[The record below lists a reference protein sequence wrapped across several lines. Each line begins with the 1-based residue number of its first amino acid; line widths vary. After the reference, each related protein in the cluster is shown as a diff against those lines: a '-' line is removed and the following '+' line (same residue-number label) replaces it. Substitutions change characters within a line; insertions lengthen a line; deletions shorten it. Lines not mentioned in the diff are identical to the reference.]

1 MQRELPAPAEPL
13 PLAEGE
19 YLLPGGYRLVITLEK
34 YEKTVKSAVVH
45 KKDLKCLADYAKI
58 KSGILLRTRRPGDT
72 FAEAGRGAG
81 KSLKKLYNELA
92 IPPEERPLLPLL
104 ARENQVLW
112 LWGRGFAEGLLPDEG
127 TGTVLRIDTKEKG
140 SDTDDDAR

>member
-1 MQRELPAPAEPL
+1 MT
-13 PLAEGE
+13 
-19 YLLPGGYRLVITLEK
+19 ITLEK

-58 KSGILLRTRRPGDT
+58 KSSTLLRTRQPGDT
-72 FAEAGRGAG
+72 FAEAGRGVS

-92 IPPEERPLLPLL
+92 IPLNERPLLPLL

-127 TGTVLRIDTKEKG
+127 TETVLRIDISEKG
-140 SDTDDDAR
+140 SEEDVDAR